1 MDEPKANSVNP
12 PLFPIGVDISFSWHY
27 DAYLKLPPT
36 NLTIE
41 AYMADNTI
49 VTIGQGLPGNL
60 LNYTW
65 TAQQQKSNITNPLL
79 TALYTLRIFD
89 GAVGRF
95 GRLPVGG
102 YLSTFAGLKFGLYI
116 PELYTP
122 GNQMNRK
129 HDVLGAVS
137 RYISMP
143 K

>member
-12 PLFPIGVDISFSWHY
+12 PLFAIGVDIKFSWHY

-49 VTIGQGLPGNL
+49 VSIGQGLPGNL

-65 TAQQQKSNITNPLL
+65 TAEQQKNITNPLR

-95 GRLPVGG
+95 GRLPDGG
-102 YLSTFAGLKFGLYI
+102 YLSTFVGLKFGLYI
-116 PELYTP
+116 PENYTP

-129 HDVLGAVS
+129 HKVL
-137 RYISMP
+137 RDC
-143 K
+143 